1 MSKKVAEWENRHVEP
16 LDAYQSLLAKAAKK
30 GKLDTEEQQFMAE
43 IDDKLKSGELKL
55 IRPWEPGYEEFVAQN
70 LRRQDPNVILDFYRN
85 ENIPQWMKKYL
96 SRRDEWLAE
105 NKGRDEFDYRSA
117 MAISFDWQEV
127 RGCDGLS
134 VAWPDEKAKTFFLLK
149 YS

>member
-1 MSKKVAEWENRHVEP
+1 MSKKVANWEKRHNEP
-16 LDAYQSLLAKAAKK
+16 RDVYQSLLAKAVKR
-30 GKLDTEEQQFMAE
+30 GKLDAEELHFMAD
-43 IDDKLKSGELKL
+43 IDAILKSGELKFVKYG
-55 IRPWEPGYEEFVAQN
+55 EPGYEEYIAEG